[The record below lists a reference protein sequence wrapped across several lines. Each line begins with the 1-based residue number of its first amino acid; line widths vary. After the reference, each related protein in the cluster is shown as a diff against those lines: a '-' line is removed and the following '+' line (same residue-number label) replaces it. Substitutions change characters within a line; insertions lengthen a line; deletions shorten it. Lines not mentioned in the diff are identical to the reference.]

1 MQMEVLEVVAL
12 FLSHPRQL
20 SAIQGIHSGESSP
33 WNCFRGSTKMPKKFS
48 GGLPHPRSGGFP
60 PPWKNH
66 TKELQR

>member
-1 MQMEVLEVVAL
+1 MEVVEVVAL

-33 WNCFRGSTKMPKKFS
+33 WNWFS

-60 PPWKNH
+60 PTWKNH